1 MSWYDLTTLPNG
13 LRVITEQMPGIRS
26 AAIGCW
32 VDTGTRDEL
41 PNEAGASHFLEH
53 LLFKGS
59 EDLSAREISETFDAI
74 GAQSNAFT
82 TKEQTCFWTRL
93 LDDEMDTGMRLLGE
107 MLQRPAFRD
116 AEIDSERQ
124 VVIEELLMSEDD
136 PDDTVFEAFSETFFT
151 GHPLERPILGTRESI
166 TGMTGADISGYWKRR
181 YPAGSTAVAVVSS
194 FPHETVL
201 GRVEQYFGTWGGD
214 ELAHEYQPLSL
225 AGAVKVVERDT
236 EQAHVVLGG
245 ELFARD
251 DERRWA
257 FEIANHV
264 LGGGMSSRLF
274 QKIREERGLVYSVYS
289 FGMPFADTGAWGIYA
304 GTSPD
309 QLSEVMELI
318 DAELADILTNGI
330 TDEEL
335 RRAKGS
341 VRGSIAL
348 STEDA
353 NSRMS
358 RLGRQIITGGELLS
372 TGERIAKIE
381 AVTLD
386 DVLSVLTDVLPGPR
400 VMAGVGPFDS
410 SRLEGYVA

>member
-13 LRVITEQMPGIRS
+13 LRVITERMPGIRS
-26 AAIGCW
+26 AAVGCW

-41 PNEAGASHFLEH
+41 PNESGASHFLEH

-59 EDLSAREISETFDAI
+59 EDVSAREISETFDAI

-93 LDDEMDTGMRLLGE
+93 LDAELETGMRLLAE
-107 MLQRPAFRD
+107 MLQRPAFRES
-116 AEIDSERQ
+116 EIDSERQ

-136 PDDTVFEAFSETFFT
+136 PDDTVFEAFNETFFA

-166 TGMTGADISGYWKRR
+166 TAMTVSDISGYWKRR
-181 YPAGSTAVAVVSS
+181 YTAGSTVISIVSS
-194 FPHETVL
+194 LPHDMVVGE
-201 GRVEQYFGTWGGD
+201 VERFFGSWGGD
-214 ELAHEYQPLSL
+214 GLSHEYQPLAPSP
-225 AGAVKVVERDT
+225 AVRAVERDT
-236 EQAHVVLGG
+236 EQAHIVLGG

-274 QKIREERGLVYSVYS
+274 QTIREERGLAYSVYS
-289 FGMPFADTGAWGIYA
+289 FGMPFADTGAWGIYV

-309 QLSEVMELI
+309 QLPEVMELI
-318 DAELADILTNGI
+318 DSEIASILATGVTDDELA
-330 TDEEL
+330 
-335 RRAKGS
+335 RAIGS

-358 RLGRQIITGGELLS
+358 RLGRQAVTGGELLS
-372 TGERIAKIE
+372 TGERIARIE
-381 AVTLD
+381 SVTTG
-386 DVLSVLTDVLPGPR
+386 DVLSVIHDVLPGPR
-400 VMAGVGPFDS
+400 VIAGVGPF
-410 SRLEGYVA
+410 EEAAIAGYLA

>member
-1 MSWYDLTTLPNG
+1 MTWYDLTTLPNG
-13 LRVITEQMPGIRS
+13 LRIVTERMPGIRS

-59 EDLSAREISETFDAI
+59 EDVSAREISETFDAI

-82 TKEQTCFWTRL
+82 TKEQTCFWARL
-93 LDDEMDTGMRLLGE
+93 LDDEMDTGTHLLAE
-107 MLQRPAFRD
+107 MLQRPAFRES
-116 AEIDSERQ
+116 EIDSERQ
-124 VVIEELLMSEDD
+124 VVIEEILMSEDD
-136 PDDTVFEAFSETFFT
+136 PDDTVFETFSETFFA
-151 GHPLERPILGTRESI
+151 GHPLERPILGTRDSI
-166 TGMTGADISGYWKRR
+166 MGMTGSDISGYWKRR
-181 YPAGSTAVAVVSS
+181 YTAGSTVLAVVSS
-194 FPHETVL
+194 LPHQQVVDL
-201 GRVEQYFGTWGGD
+201 IAGHFGTWGGD
-214 ELAHEYQPLSL
+214 GLTHEYEPLTLVSGVR
-225 AGAVKVVERDT
+225 AVERDT
-236 EQAHVVLGG
+236 EQAHIVLGG

-274 QKIREERGLVYSVYS
+274 QSIREERGLVYSVYS
-289 FGMPFADTGAWGIYA
+289 FGMPYADTGAWGIYA

-309 QLSEVMELI
+309 QLPEVMELI
-318 DAELADILTNGI
+318 EAELAAIVREGI
-330 TDEEL
+330 TPAEL
-335 RRAKGS
+335 NRAKGS

-358 RLGRQIITGGELLS
+358 RLGQKVITGGELLS
-372 TGERIAKIE
+372 TGERISKIE

-386 DVLSVLTDVLPGPR
+386 DVRAVLEDILPGPR
-400 VMAGVGPFDS
+400 VLAGVGPFGEGD
-410 SRLEGYVA
+410 LEGYIA

>member
-13 LRVITEQMPGIRS
+13 LRVITERMPGIRS
-26 AAIGCW
+26 AAVGCW

-41 PNEAGASHFLEH
+41 PNESGASHFLEH

-59 EDLSAREISETFDAI
+59 EDMSAREISETFDAI

-93 LDDEMDTGMRLLGE
+93 LDTELETGMRLLAE
-107 MLQRPAFRD
+107 MLQRPAFRES
-116 AEIDSERQ
+116 EIDSERQ
-124 VVIEELLMSEDD
+124 VVVEELLMSEDD
-136 PDDTVFEAFSETFFT
+136 PDDTVFEAFNETFFA

-166 TGMTGADISGYWKRR
+166 TAMTVSDISGYWKRR
-181 YPAGSTAVAVVSS
+181 YTAGSTVISIVSS
-194 FPHETVL
+194 LPHDMVVGE
-201 GRVEQYFGTWGGD
+201 VERFFGSWGGD
-214 ELAHEYQPLSL
+214 GLSHEYQPLAPSP
-225 AGAVKVVERDT
+225 AVRAVERDT

-274 QKIREERGLVYSVYS
+274 QTIREERGLAYSVYS
-289 FGMPFADTGAWGIYA
+289 FGMPFADTGAWGIYV

-309 QLSEVMELI
+309 QLPEVMDLI
-318 DAELADILTNGI
+318 DSEITSILATGVTDDELA
-330 TDEEL
+330 
-335 RRAKGS
+335 RAIGS

-358 RLGRQIITGGELLS
+358 RLGRQAVTGGELLS
-372 TGERIAKIE
+372 TGERIARIE
-381 AVTLD
+381 DVTTG
-386 DVLSVLTDVLPGPR
+386 DVLSVLHDVLPGPR
-400 VMAGVGPFDS
+400 VVAGVGPFEEAAIA
-410 SRLEGYVA
+410 RYLA

>member
-13 LRVITEQMPGIRS
+13 LRVVTECMPGIRS

-41 PNEAGASHFLEH
+41 PNEAGSSHFLEH

-59 EDLSAREISETFDAI
+59 DDLSAREISETFDAI

-82 TKEQTCFWTRL
+82 TKEHTCFWTRL
-93 LDDEMDTGMRLLGE
+93 LDDETETGMRLLAE

-116 AEIDSERQ
+116 SEIESERQ

-136 PDDTVFEAFSETFFT
+136 PDDTVFEAFSATLFG
-151 GHPLERPILGTRESI
+151 GHPLERPILGTRDSI
-166 TGMTGADISGYWKRR
+166 SGMTEADIAGYWKRR
-181 YPAGSTAVAVVSS
+181 YTAGSTVVAIVSS
-194 FPHETVL
+194 FPHARVL
-201 GRVEQYFGTWGGD
+201 EQVEHFFGSWGGD
-214 ELAHEYQPLSL
+214 GLAHEYLPLELTSR
-225 AGAVKVVERDT
+225 ARAVERDT

-245 ELFARD
+245 ELFSRD

-257 FEIANHV
+257 FEIANHI

-274 QKIREERGLVYSVYS
+274 QTIREERGLVYSVYS

-304 GTSPD
+304 GTSPG
-309 QLSEVMELI
+309 QLPEVMELI
-318 DAELADILTNGI
+318 DTEVARILSDGVTAEELA
-330 TDEEL
+330 
-335 RRAKGS
+335 RAKGS

-358 RLGRQIITGGELLS
+358 RLGQKVVTGGELLS
-372 TGERIAKIE
+372 TGERIARIE
-381 AVTLD
+381 AVTID
-386 DVLSVLTDVLPGPR
+386 EVADVLSDVLGGPR
-400 VMAGVGPFDS
+400 VVAGVGPFDTTHMA
-410 SRLEGYVA
+410 GYLP

>member
-93 LDDEMDTGMRLLGE
+93 LDEEMETGMRLLGE

-136 PDDTVFEAFSETFFT
+136 PDDTVFETFSETFFQ

-181 YPAGSTAVAVVSS
+181 YTAGSTAVAIVSS
-194 FPHETVL
+194 FPHEKVL
-201 GRVEQYFGTWGGD
+201 AQVEQYFGTWGGD
-214 ELAHEYQPLSL
+214 ELAHEFQPLALIS
-225 AGAVKVVERDT
+225 GVKVVERDT

-257 FEIANHV
+257 FEIGNHV

-309 QLSEVMELI
+309 QLSDVMELI
-318 DAELADILTNGI
+318 EAELAYILANGI
-330 TDEEL
+330 TPDEL

-358 RLGRQIITGGELLS
+358 RLGRQLITGGELLS

-400 VMAGVGPFDS
+400 VMTGVGPFDAG
-410 SRLEGYVA
+410 RLEGYVA